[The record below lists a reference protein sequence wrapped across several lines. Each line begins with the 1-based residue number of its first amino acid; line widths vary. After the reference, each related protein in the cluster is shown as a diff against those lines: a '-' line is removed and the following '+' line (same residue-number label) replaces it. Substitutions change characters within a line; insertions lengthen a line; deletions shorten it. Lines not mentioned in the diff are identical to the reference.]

1 MNTLKKICIVISI
14 SAFVNALIAI
24 VDFMRVIEYQTG
36 EGYIKF
42 IVNIVFY
49 LGIGIGGIAGN
60 GAIQTSVPS
69 NENNIKKSNDKVG
82 FENLNQYFPTNNEKK
97 MKTTVNNVTTKGCIP
112 LLMLLLLVPMLA
124 MAQEYPSKDKLI
136 PVDEMRLKVQYNVD
150 FHYSKEKP
158 DKVKH
163 DVMYTEIGNKMCHS
177 YIEREW
183 KNEVKFNRNYEND
196 GKRGTNAFFA
206 LYSNIGEVFVGYPKG
221 KNTVIYSLDVLGAFK
236 YEEPTAKL
244 KWTITEEKLDT
255 LDYHCTMA
263 VCKYAGREYRAWFT
277 EEIPVS
283 YGPWK
288 LCGLPGLII
297 KAETVDGEYR
307 FVLGGIETV
316 KTPADIS
323 LWKRDFI
330 STSKKKV
337 RKQEKLL
344 LSRPD
349 AVLDQMGIGYGA
361 VSYDGSKP
369 KFKFF
374 TYDNPLEID

>member
-1 MNTLKKICIVISI
+1 
-14 SAFVNALIAI
+14 
-24 VDFMRVIEYQTG
+24 
-36 EGYIKF
+36 
-42 IVNIVFY
+42 
-49 LGIGIGGIAGN
+49 
-60 GAIQTSVPS
+60 
-69 NENNIKKSNDKVG
+69 
-82 FENLNQYFPTNNEKK
+82 
-97 MKTTVNNVTTKGCIP
+97 
-112 LLMLLLLVPMLA
+112 MLLLLVPMLA

-158 DKVKH
+158 EKVKR
-163 DVMYTEIGNKMCHS
+163 DVMYTEIGNKVCHS

-221 KNTVIYSLDVLGAFK
+221 KNTVIYSLDVLGTFK

-244 KWTITEEKLDT
+244 RWTITEEKLDT

-349 AVLDQMGIGYGA
+349 AVLDQMGIGYGS
-361 VSYDGSKP
+361 VTYDGSKP

-374 TYDNPLEID
+374 TYDNPLETD

>member
-1 MNTLKKICIVISI
+1 
-14 SAFVNALIAI
+14 
-24 VDFMRVIEYQTG
+24 
-36 EGYIKF
+36 
-42 IVNIVFY
+42 
-49 LGIGIGGIAGN
+49 
-60 GAIQTSVPS
+60 
-69 NENNIKKSNDKVG
+69 
-82 FENLNQYFPTNNEKK
+82 
-97 MKTTVNNVTTKGCIP
+97 MKTTVNNVTTKGRNT
-112 LLMLLLLVPMLA
+112 LLMLLLLVPMLV

-158 DKVKH
+158 EKVKR
-163 DVMYTEIGNKMCHS
+163 DVMYTEIGNKVCHS

-221 KNTVIYSLDVLGAFK
+221 KNTVIYSLDVLGTFK

-244 KWTITEEKLDT
+244 RWTITEEKLDT

-263 VCKYAGREYRAWFT
+263 VCKYAGREYRVWFT

-361 VSYDGSKP
+361 VTYDGSKP

-374 TYDNPLEID
+374 TYDNPLETD